1 MRIPALMT
9 MAALLSACVTGQ
21 SVGSIS
27 EFQQIAAGQIEG
39 DFAAADVKVHNRR
52 ALIFTS
58 YWTATTPDGAVY
70 ECSRDLS
77 SDQCIRQGR

>member
-1 MRIPALMT
+1 MRIPALVM
-9 MAALLSACVTGQ
+9 MAALLTACATGQ

-27 EFQQIAAGQIEG
+27 EFQQISAGQIEG
-39 DFAAADVKVHNRR
+39 DFAAADIKVRNRR

-58 YWTATTPDGAVY
+58 YWTATTPDGVIY

-77 SDQCIRQGR
+77 SDQCTRQGR

>member
-1 MRIPALMT
+1 MRIPALVM
-9 MAALLSACVTGQ
+9 MATLLSACATGQ

-39 DFAAADVKVHNRR
+39 DFAAADIKVHNRR
-52 ALIFTS
+52 ALIFNS
-58 YWTATTPDGAVY
+58 YWTATTPDGAIY

-77 SDQCIRQGR
+77 ADRCTRRRR